1 MKEIYLLNIQPLN
14 SIEYENL
21 IDLIIISD
29 LPNRLEKM
37 LVPISKLK
45 YKNID
50 KWINNIIRAEQ
61 NGYLEIILNID
72 ELEINLQDLCFY
84 QDKKHPLLIYIC
96 IFTKISIL

>member
-1 MKEIYLLNIQPLN
+1 MKEINLLNIQPLN

-29 LPNRLEKM
+29 LPYRLEKM
-37 LVPISKLK
+37 LVPISKLN

-61 NGYLEIILNID
+61 NGY
-72 ELEINLQDLCFY
+72 
-84 QDKKHPLLIYIC
+84 
-96 IFTKISIL
+96 